1 MIILKGE
8 QPIKLFDEFLLL
20 KRRLVTTQF
29 FFLSITLVVHESKFN
44 TLMGCGFR

>member
-1 MIILKGE
+1 MINVKGE

-20 KRRLVTTQF
+20 KQRPVTTQT
-29 FFLSITLVVHESKFN
+29 FLSITLVVHESKFN

>member
-1 MIILKGE
+1 MINVKGE

-20 KRRLVTTQF
+20 KRRLVTTQTF
-29 FFLSITLVVHESKFN
+29 VSMTLVVHESKFS